1 MRLKELPVTE
11 RPRERLLEYGASSLA
26 NDELLSILLDT
37 GKKGKNVKDLSLE
50 VLQCCGNIQALQNIT
65 KDQLL
70 SIDGIGVVKAL
81 KLLSAIEL
89 GKRIF
94 FKTDEQK
101 KVCIRNSLDIYRYV
115 RYWFIGKQQ
124 EYFYC
129 LYLNNRNE
137 VIERKLLFMGTIN
150 RSLVHPR
157 EVFKNAYLC
166 SASSIICV
174 HNHPSGDIRPSRED
188 IRLTEALVKIG
199 DLNAIPVIDHI
210 IVGEEDYYSFCD
222 DKMLSR

>member
-1 MRLKELPVTE
+1 MRLKELPLTE
-11 RPRERLLEYGASSLA
+11 RPRERLMEYGASSLA
-26 NDELLSILLDT
+26 NDELISILLDT
-37 GKKGKNVKDLSLE
+37 GKKGKNVKELSLE
-50 VLQCCGNIQALQNIT
+50 ILRYCGSITNLQNIT
-65 KDQLL
+65 KEQLL
-70 SIDGIGVVKAL
+70 SIDGIGIAKAL

-94 FKTDEQK
+94 IKVEEEK
-101 KVCIRNSLDIYRYV
+101 KIRIRHSSDIYHYV
-115 RYWFIGKQQ
+115 KYWFVGSHQ
-124 EYFYC
+124 ECFYC

-174 HNHPSGDIRPSRED
+174 HNHPSGDVRPSRED

-199 DLNAIPVIDHI
+199 DLNAIPVIDHV
-210 IVGEEDYYSFCD
+210 IVGEESYYSFCD
-222 DKMLSR
+222 EKMLSR

>member
-1 MRLKELPVTE
+1 MRLKELPEAE
-11 RPRERLLEYGASSLA
+11 RPRERLLEYGVSSLA
-26 NDELLSILLDT
+26 NDELLSILFNT
-37 GKKGKNVKDLSLE
+37 GKKGKSVKELSLE
-50 VLQCCGNIQALQNIT
+50 VLQYCGNITNLQNIT
-65 KDQLL
+65 KEQLL
-70 SIDGIGVVKAL
+70 AIEGVGLAKAL

-94 FKTDEQK
+94 L
-101 KVCIRNSLDIYRYV
+101 KVEEKNKVQIHHSLDIYRYV
-115 RYWFIGKQQ
+115 KYWFVGKEQ

-166 SASSIICV
+166 SASSIVCV
-174 HNHPSGDIRPSRED
+174 HNHPSGDVRPSRED

-199 DLNAIPVIDHI
+199 DLNAIPVIDHV
-210 IVGEEDYYSFCD
+210 IVGEESYYSFCD
-222 DKMLSR
+222 EKMLNR

>member
-50 VLQCCGNIQALQNIT
+50 VLQCCGNIHALQNIT

-94 FKTDEQK
+94 LKLMNRKRCVFVILWIFT
-101 KVCIRNSLDIYRYV
+101 VMLG
-115 RYWFIGKQQ
+115 IG
-124 EYFYC
+124 
-129 LYLNNRNE
+129 LLVNNKN
-137 VIERKLLFMGTIN
+137 IFT
-150 RSLVHPR
+150 
-157 EVFKNAYLC
+157 VF
-166 SASSIICV
+166 
-174 HNHPSGDIRPSRED
+174 
-188 IRLTEALVKIG
+188 T
-199 DLNAIPVIDHI
+199 
-210 IVGEEDYYSFCD
+210 
-222 DKMLSR
+222 

>member
-11 RPRERLLEYGASSLA
+11 RPRERLMEYGASSLA
-26 NDELLSILLDT
+26 NDELLSVLLDT

-50 VLQCCGNIQALQNIT
+50 VLQCCGNIQALQHIT
-65 KDQLL
+65 KEQLL
-70 SIDGIGVVKAL
+70 SIDGIGIVKAL

-94 FKTDEQK
+94 LKT
-101 KVCIRNSLDIYRYV
+101 V

-222 DKMLSR
+222 EKMLNR

>member
-1 MRLKELPVTE
+1 MRLKELPVME

-50 VLQCCGNIQALQNIT
+50 VLQSCGNITNLQNIT
-65 KDQLL
+65 KEQLL
-70 SIDGIGVVKAL
+70 SIDGIGLVKAL

-94 FKTDEQK
+94 L
-101 KVCIRNSLDIYRYV
+101 KVDKQGKVQMKNSFDIYQYV
-115 RYWFIGKQQ
+115 KYWFVGKEQ
-124 EYFYC
+124 ECFYC

-174 HNHPSGDIRPSRED
+174 HNHPSGDVRPSRED

-199 DLNAIPVIDHI
+199 DLNAIPVIDHV

-222 DKMLSR
+222 EKMLSR